1 MRLRKV
7 DEGFQMIKVGIVGGT
22 GYTGVELLR
31 LLAAHPQVQLTAIT
45 SRKEDGLP
53 VADMYPS
60 LRGFVNLAFSS
71 PEKAK
76 LSECDVVFFATPH
89 GVAMAQAPEL
99 LAAGVRV
106 IDLAADF
113 RLKDT
118 AEFEKWYGMPHSCPE
133 LLKEAVYG
141 LPEINRDAIKQAR
154 LIGLPGCYPTSMQ
167 LGYAPLLV
175 QAKPLVDESSLIAD
189 CKSGVSGAG
198 RKAEVSSLLAEAAD
212 NFKAYGVKGHRH
224 LPETVQGLQAIA
236 GRKVG
241 LTFVPHLVPMIR
253 GIHST
258 LYATIQPDARDTDF
272 QRLYEDYFKDE
283 QFVDVM
289 PAGSH
294 PETRSVR
301 ASNQI
306 RIAVHRPGGGNL
318 LVVLVVE
325 DNLVKGAAGQGVQC
339 MNIMF
344 GLDESAGLKHI
355 PVMP

>member
-1 MRLRKV
+1 
-7 DEGFQMIKVGIVGGT
+7 MIKIGIVGGT

-31 LLAAHPQVQLTAIT
+31 ILAAHPHAELTSIT
-45 SRKEDGLP
+45 SRKEDGMP
-53 VADMYPS
+53 VAEMFPS
-60 LRGFVNLAFSS
+60 LRGFVSLAFSA
-71 PEKAK
+71 PEKTP
-76 LSECDVVFFATPH
+76 LHECDVVFFATPH
-89 GVAMAQAPEL
+89 GVAMAQAREL
-99 LAAGVRV
+99 LAAGVKV

-118 AEFEKWYGMPHSCPE
+118 AEFEKWYGMPHSCPD
-133 LLKEAVYG
+133 LLAEAVYG
-141 LPEINRDAIKQAR
+141 LPEINRAAIKSAR
-154 LIGLPGCYPTSMQ
+154 IIGLPGCYPTSMQ
-167 LGYAPLLV
+167 LGFAPVLAQKKSLV
-175 QAKPLVDESSLIAD
+175 NESALIAD

-198 RKAEVSSLLAEAAD
+198 RKAEVHALLAEASD

-236 GRKVG
+236 GRKIG

-258 LYATIQPDARDTDF
+258 LYATILPEARDIDF
-272 QRLYEDYFKDE
+272 QSLYEDYYRDSV
-283 QFVDVM
+283 FVDVL

-301 ASNQI
+301 GSNML
-306 RIAVHRPGGGNL
+306 RIAVHRPAGSDQ
-318 LVVLVVE
+318 LVILVVE

-344 GLDESAGLKHI
+344 NLDESTGLRQV

>member
-1 MRLRKV
+1 
-7 DEGFQMIKVGIVGGT
+7 MIKIGIVGGT

-31 LLAAHPQVQLTAIT
+31 ILAAHPHAELTAIT
-45 SRKEDGLP
+45 SRKEDGMP
-53 VADMYPS
+53 VAEMFPS
-60 LRGFVNLAFSS
+60 LRGFVSLAFSA
-71 PEKAK
+71 PEKTP
-76 LSECDVVFFATPH
+76 LHECDVVFFATPH
-89 GVAMAQAPEL
+89 GVAMAQAREL
-99 LAAGVRV
+99 LAAGVKV

-118 AEFEKWYGMPHSCPE
+118 AEFEQWYGMPHSCPD
-133 LLKEAVYG
+133 LLAEAVYG
-141 LPEINRDAIKQAR
+141 LPEINREAIKSAR

-167 LGYAPLLV
+167 LGFAPVLAQKKSLV
-175 QAKPLVDESSLIAD
+175 NEAALIAD

-198 RKAEVSSLLAEAAD
+198 RKAEVHALLAEASD

-236 GRKVG
+236 GRKIG

-258 LYATIQPDARDTDF
+258 LYATVLPEARDTDF
-272 QRLYEDYFKDE
+272 QSLYENYYRDSV
-283 QFVDVM
+283 FVDVL

-301 ASNQI
+301 GSNML
-306 RIAVHRPGGGNL
+306 RIALHRPAGSDQ
-318 LVVLVVE
+318 LVILVVE

-344 GLDESAGLKHI
+344 NLDESAGLRQV